1 MFANLQIKEMIAVEF
16 YQDSTYKTKKVT
28 QLSLEFIQVIANISW
43 LGSKN
48 IPKAA
53 LWLTILN

>member
-1 MFANLQIKEMIAVEF
+1 MIAVEF

-28 QLSLEFIQVIANISW
+28 QLSLEFIQVIANTSW
-43 LGSKN
+43 LSSKN

-53 LWLTILN
+53 LWFTILN